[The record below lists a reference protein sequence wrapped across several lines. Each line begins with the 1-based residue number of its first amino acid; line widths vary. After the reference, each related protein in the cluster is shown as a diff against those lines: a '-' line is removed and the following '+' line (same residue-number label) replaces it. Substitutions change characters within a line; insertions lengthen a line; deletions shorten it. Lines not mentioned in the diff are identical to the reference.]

1 MGAIRAPR
9 TRRFAGLGLA
19 AAAAVAMA
27 TATALP
33 AAAQGEI
40 LGASSPD
47 AIADSYIVVYKDSA
61 VGTTDAAG
69 VDARTAGLAAAHQAK
84 VERKYTYAL
93 RGFAATMSE
102 AQARRLA
109 ADPAVAYVEQNQ
121 RVWTAGTQSPTPSWG
136 LDRINQRDLPLNNSY
151 TYPTNTGSGVRAYI
165 IDTGIRVTHSGF
177 GGRAVHGRD
186 TVNNDNDASDCNGH
200 GTHVAGTVGGT
211 AYGVAKGVTLV
222 AVRVLDCGGSGT
234 LAGVAAGVD
243 WVTGNN
249 TGRAVANMSL
259 GASGSNATLETAVRN
274 SIADGVTYGIAA
286 GNGDALGNPQ
296 NACNYTP
303 ARVAEAITVGATQ
316 NNDAKASFSNF
327 GTCLDIF
334 APGVGITSAWYTND
348 TATNTISGTSMA
360 TPHVV
365 GAAALYLAA
374 NPSST
379 PQQVRDGLVNNST
392 PNKVTNPGTG
402 SPNRLLFVG
411 GGGGTP
417 GNPSVNNPGSQTGTV
432 GTAASLQ
439 LSATGGTA
447 PYTWSVSGLP
457 AGLSANSSGLIS
469 GTPTTPGTS
478 TVTATVTDSGSR
490 TGTATFSWTINPAGG
505 GNCTTATNGTDVNIP
520 DNNSNVFSPITFSG
534 CSGNASSTTRAAVD
548 IRHTYRGDLVIHLIA
563 PDGSAYLLKNS
574 SYFDSADNVLATYT
588 VNASSESRNGQW
600 RLRVRDVYS
609 GDTGYI
615 NSFGLTF

>member
-1 MGAIRAPR
+1 MGVTRASWN
-9 TRRFAGLGLA
+9 RRLAGLGLA
-19 AAAAVAMA
+19 AAAAMA
-27 TATALP
+27 IATVTALP

-40 LGASSPD
+40 LGAGSPD
-47 AIADSYIVVYKDSA
+47 AIAGSYIVVYRDGV
-61 VGTTDAAG
+61 VGTTAAA
-69 VDARTAGLAAAHQAK
+69 VEARTSGLAAKHQAK
-84 VERKYTYAL
+84 VERTYSSAL
-93 RGFAATMSE
+93 RGFAAAMSE
-102 AQARRLA
+102 AQAKRLA
-109 ADPAVAYVEQNQ
+109 ADPVVAYVEQNQ
-121 RVWTAGTQSPTPSWG
+121 RVRITGTQSPTPSWG
-136 LDRINQRDLPLNNSY
+136 LDRIDQRDLPLNNSY
-151 TYPTNTGSGVRAYI
+151 TYPDNTGGGVRAYI
-165 IDTGIRVTHSGF
+165 IDTGVRVSHSDF

-186 TVNNDNDASDCNGH
+186 TVDNDNDASDCNGH

-222 AVRVLDCGGSGT
+222 AVRVLDCQGSGT

-274 SIADGVTYGIAA
+274 SIVDGVTYGIAA
-286 GNGDALGNPQ
+286 GNGDIFGNPQ
-296 NACNYTP
+296 NACNFTP

-334 APGVGITSAWYTND
+334 APGVGITSAWFTND

-374 NPSST
+374 NPNST

-411 GGGGTP
+411 GGAPPDGPSIVNPGNQTSTVGVAVSVQLTASGGTP
-417 GNPSVNNPGSQTGTV
+417 PNTW
-432 GTAASLQ
+432 
-439 LSATGGTA
+439 SAT
-447 PYTWSVSGLP
+447 GLP
-457 AGLSANSSGLIS
+457 AGLSINTSSGLIS
-469 GTPTTPGTS
+469 GTPTTPGTTS
-478 TVTATVTDSGSR
+478 VTVTVTDSASR
-490 TGTATFSWTINPAGG
+490 SASATFGWTVNPAGG
-505 GNCTTATNGTDVNIP
+505 GNCTTATNGTDVSIP

-534 CSGNASSTTRAAVD
+534 CSGNASSTTRATVD

-563 PDGSAYLLKNS
+563 PDGTAYLLKNY
-574 SYFDSADNVLATYT
+574 SYFDGADNVIATYT
-588 VNASSESRNGQW
+588 VNASSEAKNGQW
-600 RLRVRDVYS
+600 QLRVRDVFG